1 MRHLIILVT
10 LTLTSTSIQA
20 QQDRIS
26 FDYKKGEILD
36 ILLVIRASDNEDL
49 YNRYRQTALPV
60 AAEYSFEL
68 MSVLSSNELLLGTLS
83 PKTFILGKWDNIT
96 KRETFLEDIVD
107 HVPDFHQQ
115 RREIFTYFSL
125 TYYEMPMDLTITIDE
140 SKYNVATALWSEE
153 EESYAGFM
161 EKWNKDITE
170 AGGKVIV
177 KLEGGT
183 SPTGYYYNP
192 DTFYIIEWD
201 SETQFQA
208 FAQENPMSEYE
219 ELKNIHQFSI
229 E

>member
-1 MRHLIILVT
+1 MRHLIILVI
-10 LTLTSTSIQA
+10 LILTSTSIQA

-26 FDYKKGEILD
+26 FDLKKGEILD
-36 ILLVIRASDNEDL
+36 ILLVIRAPDKEDS
-49 YNRYRQTALPV
+49 YTRYRQTAFPV
-60 AAEYSFEL
+60 AFEYSFEL
-68 MSVLSSNELLLGTLS
+68 MSVLSSSELLLGTLS

-96 KRETFLEDIVD
+96 KRETFLEDIVGR
-107 HVPDFHQQ
+107 VPDFHQQ

-125 TYYEMPMDLTITIDE
+125 TYYEMPMDLTITFDE
-140 SKYNVATALWSEE
+140 SKYNVATALWSKDEE
-153 EESYAGFM
+153 AYTDFM
-161 EKWNKDITE
+161 EKWTKDIAE

-177 KLEGGT
+177 KLEGGS

-192 DTFYIIEWD
+192 DTFYIVEWD

-208 FAQENPMSEYE
+208 FAQENPMSKYE